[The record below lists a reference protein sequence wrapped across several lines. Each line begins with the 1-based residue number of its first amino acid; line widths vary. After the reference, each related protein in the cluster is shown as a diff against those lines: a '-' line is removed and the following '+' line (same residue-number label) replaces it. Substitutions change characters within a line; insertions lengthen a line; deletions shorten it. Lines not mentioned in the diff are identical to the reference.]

1 MGLYRSPPC
10 TPPLRLGAVLGQGTW
25 YRSLTN
31 VLAPQPLAARQVCE
45 RYRRRWRIEE
55 ACALT
60 KRGLDLASWWTG
72 ATHAGQ
78 WPLYATLMF
87 SAVRLTV
94 GQQVA
99 EV

>member
-10 TPPLRLGAVLGQGTW
+10 TPPLRLGSVLWQGPW
-25 YRSLTN
+25 YRYRTN
-31 VLAPQPLAARQVCE
+31 VLDPQPLSARQVCE
-45 RYRRRWRIEE
+45 RYRRRWRLED
-55 ACALT
+55 AFALT
-60 KRGLDLASWWTG
+60 KRVLDLASWWTG

-78 WPLYATLMF
+78 WPLYATLIV

-94 GQQVA
+94 CQQVA

>member
-25 YRSLTN
+25 YRYLTN
-31 VLAPQPLAARQVCE
+31 VLAPQPLSARQVCE